1 MASSDFQKWQDFE
14 YFWDGYFRWWAWQP
28 DGHLHRD
35 RKQQGDEGRLHRSLD
50 SELEEQWAECGV
62 QQTERLLISII
73 NILSHHPV
81 DIGLNKW
88 DYSNTKSYQSNG
100 EDSRLKVRND
110 NDPEYNMRFYNFSMC
125 PTLHNHC
132 SILKI
137 PSKCDSWTFPEILRL
152 PNDAKIR
159 DIHNCVYDGLL
170 LPHLLA
176 GHCEVEHLLFPR
188 N

>member
-1 MASSDFQKWQDFE
+1 MASSDFQKWQDSE
-14 YFWDGYFRWWAWQP
+14 YFWGGYFRWWARQP

-35 RKQQGDEGRLHRSLD
+35 REQQGDEGRLHRPLD

-110 NDPEYNMRFYNFSMC
+110 NDSEHNVRFYNFSMR